1 MSDARTYPIRITG
14 ELNQPLSRGLWLI
27 KWLLAIP
34 HFIVLA
40 VLYFAAFFTWIG
52 SFFGILFTGKYPRT
66 LFDFHVGVLRWTWR
80 VAFYSY
86 SALATDKYPPFSF
99 EPGGYPA
106 DLSVNYP
113 ERLSQGLVLIK
124 WWLLVIPQ
132 AIIVSIFQGGSNSS
146 GLVQLLS
153 LISAVMLL
161 FTGKYPVDLFN
172 LIMGFNRWSMRV
184 YGYML
189 LFTDD
194 YPPFSLD

>member
-1 MSDARTYPIRITG
+1 MSDVKTYPVRITG
-14 ELNQPLSRGLWLI
+14 TLDEPLSRGLWLV

-34 HFIVLA
+34 HFILLA
-40 VLYFAAFFTWIG
+40 VLYFVAFFTWIAA
-52 SFFGILFTGKYPRT
+52 FFSILFTSRYPRS
-66 LFDFHVGVLRWTWR
+66 LFDFHVGLLRWSWR

-86 SALATDKYPPFSF
+86 SALATDKYPPFSL
-99 EPGGYPA
+99 EAGGYPA
-106 DLSVNYP
+106 DLSVEYP
-113 ERLSQGLVLIK
+113 GKLSQGLVLVK

-132 AIIVSIFQGGSNSS
+132 AILVSIFQGGSNSS

-153 LISAVMLL
+153 IISAVILL

-172 LIMGFNRWSMRV
+172 LIMGFNRWSLRV
-184 YGYML
+184 YGYIL